1 MNSIISLLLQ
11 TNWFKDMPDDEYREI
26 AKDVTRISLF
36 GFVNFNSLAF
46 WSIK

>member
-26 AKDVTRISLF
+26 AKDADPNLTIWF
-36 GFVNFNSLAF
+36 C
-46 WSIK
+46 